1 MTDAYLIWKTIHVVS
16 ATIVFGTGIGI
27 AFFCWFGSR
36 YALARRD
43 MGVLRMVLRFTVIAD
58 MVFTAPAVLVQLL
71 SGAMLLGL
79 LGWSWGSPWTVAALA
94 LIALVGAC
102 WLPVVWIQI
111 RLSRMAV
118 AAESIEQLSAGFFSL
133 FRIWFGLGI
142 VAFAAMLCIFYL
154 MVTKPLA
161 VS

>member
-16 ATIVFGTGIGI
+16 GTIVFGTGIGI

-36 YALARRD
+36 YALAHRNLA
-43 MGVLRMVLRFTVIAD
+43 VLRMTLRFTVIAD

-79 LGWSWGSPWTVAALA
+79 LGWSWSSTWTMTALA

-118 AAESIEQLSAGFFSL
+118 AAESIDQLPAGFFFL
-133 FRIWFGLGI
+133 FRIWFGLGT
-142 VAFAAMLCIFYL
+142 VAFAAMLGIFYL
-154 MVTKPLA
+154 MVAKPLA

>member
-43 MGVLRMVLRFTVIAD
+43 MGVLRM
-58 MVFTAPAVLVQLL
+58 
-71 SGAMLLGL
+71 
-79 LGWSWGSPWTVAALA
+79 
-94 LIALVGAC
+94 
-102 WLPVVWIQI
+102 
-111 RLSRMAV
+111 AV

-133 FRIWFGLGI
+133 FRIWFSLGI
-142 VAFAAMLCIFYL
+142 VAFAAMLGIFYL
-154 MVTKPLA
+154 MVAKPLA